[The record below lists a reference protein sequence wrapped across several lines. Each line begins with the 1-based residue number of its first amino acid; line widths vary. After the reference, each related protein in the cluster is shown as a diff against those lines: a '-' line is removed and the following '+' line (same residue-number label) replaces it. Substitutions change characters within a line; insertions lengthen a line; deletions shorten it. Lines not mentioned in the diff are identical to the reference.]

1 MKENSTS
8 YVKMT
13 DRNKS
18 EFRMNNLQNDTDL
31 LMEDNTEIMSVM
43 NDLGELE
50 DLTELYGSKD
60 DII

>member
-1 MKENSTS
+1 MKKSSTS
-8 YVKMT
+8 YVKMIN
-13 DRNKS
+13 RNRS
-18 EFRMNNLQNDTDL
+18 DFRMSNMQNDTDL
-31 LMEDNTEIMSVM
+31 LLEDNTEMMSVM

>member
-1 MKENSTS
+1 MKKSSTS

-13 DRNKS
+13 NRNS
-18 EFRMNNLQNDTDL
+18 SDFRMNNLQNDTDL
-31 LMEDNTEIMSVM
+31 LLEDNTEMMSVM

>member
-1 MKENSTS
+1 MKKSSTS
-8 YVKMT
+8 YVKMIN
-13 DRNKS
+13 RNRS
-18 EFRMNNLQNDTDL
+18 DFRMSNLQNDTDL
-31 LMEDNTEIMSVM
+31 LLEDNTEIMSVM

>member
-1 MKENSTS
+1 MKKSSTS
-8 YVKMT
+8 YDRMT
-13 DRNKS
+13 NKNES
-18 EFRMNNLQNDTDL
+18 DFQMRNLQNDTDL
-31 LMEDNTEIMSVM
+31 LLEENTEMMSVL

>member
-1 MKENSTS
+1 
-8 YVKMT
+8 MT
-13 DRNKS
+13 NRNRS
-18 EFRMNNLQNDTDL
+18 DFRMSNLQNDTDL
-31 LMEDNTEIMSVM
+31 LLEDNTEMMSVM

>member
-1 MKENSTS
+1 MKKSSTS
-8 YVKMT
+8 YDKMT
-13 DRNKS
+13 NKNES
-18 EFRMNNLQNDTDL
+18 DLQMRNLQTDTDL
-31 LMEDNTEIMSVM
+31 LLEENTEMMSVL